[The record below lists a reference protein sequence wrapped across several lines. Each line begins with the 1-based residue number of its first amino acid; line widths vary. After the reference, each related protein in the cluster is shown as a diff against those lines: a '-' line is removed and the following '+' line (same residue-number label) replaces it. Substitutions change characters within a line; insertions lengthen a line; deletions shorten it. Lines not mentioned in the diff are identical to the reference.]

1 MWRQWDES
9 VTIASS
15 AMSVLPLRVD
25 LVYPGARQAGPAAE
39 SREPAATVRL
49 GRGVS
54 SAWWC
59 FNQVTV
65 LPVLLAMAWLI
76 PGAALLMAGRL
87 RPAPLVLISAPL
99 AVILIAA
106 AGRRVPGQRLITAPG
121 GGRPGRPA
129 AAWTGWW
136 GLAGTIAVAAGFGAW
151 QIRLN
156 SPQVIVTRQPG
167 ALFQVGYWI
176 AGHGALPIPQSLSDF
191 GGAHPGLTFASA
203 GLAASHSGLTPQF
216 ALGLAIVSAGS
227 WWIHAMTT
235 AALISPVLGA
245 LAVLVF
251 GGLAGRLAGPQWAP
265 PAAAVLAVTLPE
277 QYTSRSAFAEPLAQ
291 LLLLGGLCLVA
302 DSLTIRPGRAW
313 SPSYP
318 GDPGRLHWPGWL
330 SPSAAAAGLGGLAL
344 GLSALASLSVLPDLI
359 PVIAFV
365 GLLAAARRPQA
376 LPLGLGILAGT
387 GYAIVAT
394 WVTAPAALADP
405 GFPVR
410 QASLI
415 ATGVAV
421 ATVAAVAV
429 AAWPRARSRAA
440 RLIPGLLRWRL
451 PEVAAGLVA
460 VALIAFLV
468 RPSVQTAHWHPG
480 AGATGYVGA
489 LQKLL
494 GLPVQP
500 TRSYAEDSLYWVIWY
515 IGIPALLL
523 AGFGMAL
530 LLRRCVRALLRWA
543 DADGTARAWGLPL
556 LIFAWTTVAVLWDPH
571 TTPDQPWASRVLVP
585 LVLPGF
591 ILCAVWVAAWL
602 DRRARER
609 GAGLT
614 AVSLAAAGFVLAIV
628 VPTAV
633 TTFGITLSQ
642 TESGHSGPAATGL
655 GVTRTGAGQTAAVQ
669 ELCGAMSSRMSVVIL
684 DRVAASEFTQVIRGM
699 CGVPAG
705 VMAGDSQAQVQ
716 AVIRGIAGAGREP
729 VLLAT
734 QLSELTAYGVT
745 PRRVVHLV
753 TTQDAHDLTQPPSA
767 PWPITYQLWMSAKST
782 SAPGA

>member
-9 VTIASS
+9 VTVASS
-15 AMSVLPLRVD
+15 AMSVSPLRVEP
-25 LVYPGARQAGPAAE
+25 VHPGARQAGPAAE

-49 GRGVS
+49 GRRVPW
-54 SAWWC
+54 AWWW
-59 FNQVTV
+59 FNQVTL

-76 PGAALLMAGRL
+76 PGTALLMAGRL

-106 AGRRVPGQRLITAPG
+106 VGRRVPGQRLITARG
-121 GGRPGRPA
+121 AGQPGRAA

-136 GLAGTIAVAAGFGAW
+136 GLAGTIVVAAGFGAW

-176 AGHGALPIPQSLSDF
+176 AGHGSLPIPESLRDF
-191 GGAHPGLTFASA
+191 GGAHPGLTFAST
-203 GLAASHSGLTPQF
+203 GLAATHGGLAPQF
-216 ALGLAIVSAGS
+216 APGLAIVTAGA
-227 WWIHAMTT
+227 WWIHGMPT
-235 AALISPVLGA
+235 AVLVSPVLGA
-245 LAVLVF
+245 LAVLTF

-265 PAAAVLAVTLPE
+265 PAAVVLAVTLPE

-302 DSLTIRPGRAW
+302 DSLTIRSGRAW
-313 SPSYP
+313 LSGYQ
-318 GDPGRLHWPGWL
+318 GWLRWPGWL
-330 SPSAAAAGLGGLAL
+330 SPSTAAAALGGLAL
-344 GLSALASLSVLPDLI
+344 GLAALATPNVLPDLI
-359 PVIAFV
+359 PVIPFV
-365 GLLAAARRPQA
+365 GLLAASRRPQA
-376 LPLGLGILAGT
+376 LPLGLGVLAGA
-387 GYAIVAT
+387 GYAIAAT
-394 WVTAPAALADP
+394 WSTAPAALAAP

-415 ATGVAV
+415 AAGVAM

-429 AAWPRARSRAA
+429 AAWPPARARVGQ
-440 RLIPGLLRWRL
+440 LVPGLLRWRL
-451 PEVAAGLVA
+451 PEVAAGLVPA
-460 VALIAFLV
+460 ALIAFLI
-468 RPSVQTAHWHPG
+468 RPSVQTVHWHPG
-480 AGATGYVGA
+480 AGTTGYIGA

-530 LLRRCVRALLRWA
+530 LVRRCVRALLRWA
-543 DADGTARAWGLPL
+543 DADGAARAWGLPL
-556 LIFAWTTVAVLWDPH
+556 MIFAWTTVIVLWDPQ
-571 TTPDQPWASRVLVP
+571 TVPDHPWASRVLVP
-585 LVLPGF
+585 VVLPGL

-614 AVSLAAAGFVLAIV
+614 AVSLAAACFVLAMV

-633 TTFGITLSQ
+633 TTFAITLSQ
-642 TESGHSGPAATGL
+642 SGSRHSGPAATGL
-655 GVTRTGAGQTAAVQ
+655 GVTRTGAGQPAAVQ
-669 ELCGAMSSRMSVVIL
+669 ELCGAMSARMSVVIL
-684 DRVAASEFTQVIRGM
+684 DRVAAGEFAQAIRGM

-705 VMAGDSQAQVQ
+705 VLAGATQAQVQ

-734 QLSELTAYGVT
+734 RPSELTAYGAT
-745 PRRVVHLV
+745 PRRAVRLA
-753 TTQDAHDLTQPPSA
+753 TTQDAHDLTQPPAA
-767 PWPITYQLWMSAKST
+767 PWPISYQLWMSAQGT
-782 SAPGA
+782 SVPGA

>member
-1 MWRQWDES
+1 
-9 VTIASS
+9 
-15 AMSVLPLRVD
+15 MSVSPPRVE
-25 LVYPGARQAGPAAE
+25 LVHPGARQVGPAAE

-49 GRGVS
+49 GRRVPW
-54 SAWWC
+54 AWWW

-65 LPVLLAMAWLI
+65 LPVLLAVAWLI
-76 PGAALLMAGRL
+76 PGTALLMAGRL
-87 RPAPLVLISAPL
+87 RPAPLVLIAAPL
-99 AVILIAA
+99 AVILIVAV
-106 AGRRVPGQRLITAPG
+106 GRRVPGQRLITAPG
-121 GGRPGRPA
+121 AGQPGRPA
-129 AAWTGWW
+129 GAWTGWW
-136 GLAGTIAVAAGFGAW
+136 GLAGTLVVAAGFGAW

-176 AGHGALPIPQSLSDF
+176 AGHGSLPIPESLRDF
-191 GGAHPGLTFASA
+191 GGAHPGLTFAST
-203 GLAASHSGLTPQF
+203 GLTATHGGLSPQF
-216 ALGLAIVSAGS
+216 ALGLAIVTAGG
-227 WWIHAMTT
+227 WWIHGMAT
-235 AALISPVLGA
+235 AVLVSPVLGA
-245 LAVLVF
+245 LVVLTF

-265 PAAAVLAVTLPE
+265 PAALVLAVTLPQ

-302 DSLTIRPGRAW
+302 DSLTIRPGRTW
-313 SPSYP
+313 LPRYT
-318 GDPGRLHWPGWL
+318 GRLSWPAWL
-330 SPSAAAAGLGGLAL
+330 SPAAAAAALGGLAL
-344 GLSALASLSVLPDLI
+344 GLAALAALNVLPDLI
-359 PVIAFV
+359 PVIPFV

-376 LPLGLGILAGT
+376 LPLGLGVLAGA
-387 GYAIVAT
+387 GYAIAGT
-394 WVTAPAALADP
+394 WITAPAALAAP

-415 ATGVAV
+415 AAGVAV
-421 ATVAAVAV
+421 ATVAAVAAV
-429 AAWPRARSRAA
+429 AWPPARSRAA

-451 PEVAAGLVA
+451 PEVAAGLVPA
-460 VALIAFLV
+460 ALIAFLI
-468 RPSVQTAHWHPG
+468 RPSFQTAHWYPG
-480 AGATGYVGA
+480 AGTTGYVGA
-489 LQKLL
+489 LQKFL

-530 LLRRCVRALLRWA
+530 LVRRCVRALLRWA

-556 LIFAWTTVAVLWDPH
+556 LIFGWTTVIVLWDPQ
-571 TTPDQPWASRVLVP
+571 TAPDQPWASRVLVP

-609 GAGLT
+609 GAGLI
-614 AVSLAAAGFVLAIV
+614 AVCLAAACFVLAMA
-628 VPTAV
+628 VPTAL

-642 TESGHSGPAATGL
+642 SGSRHSGPTATGL

-669 ELCGAMSSRMSVVIL
+669 ELCGAMSARMSVVIL
-684 DRVAASEFTQVIRGM
+684 DRVAAGEFAQAVRGM

-705 VMAGDSQAQVQ
+705 VLAGAPEAQVQ

-734 QLSELTAYGVT
+734 RPSELIPFGPA
-745 PRRVVHLV
+745 PRRAVALV
-753 TTQDAHDLTQPPSA
+753 TTQDAHDLTQPPAA
-767 PWPITYQLWMSAKST
+767 PWPITYQLWMSAQSP
-782 SAPGA
+782 SVPGA

>member
-1 MWRQWDES
+1 MH
-9 VTIASS
+9 
-15 AMSVLPLRVD
+15 
-25 LVYPGARQAGPAAE
+25 PGARQVGPAAE
-39 SREPAATVRL
+39 SRKPAATVRL
-49 GRGVS
+49 GRRVPW
-54 SAWWC
+54 AWWW

-65 LPVLLAMAWLI
+65 LPVLLAMAWLV
-76 PGAALLMAGRL
+76 PGTALLMAGSL

-99 AVILIAA
+99 TVILIAA
-106 AGRRVPGQRLITAPG
+106 VGRRVPGQRLITAPG
-121 GGRPGRPA
+121 AGQPRRAA

-136 GLAGTIAVAAGFGAW
+136 GLAGTIVAAAGFGAW
-151 QIRLN
+151 QIWLN

-176 AGHGALPIPQSLSDF
+176 AGHGSLPIPESLHDF
-191 GGAHPGLTFASA
+191 GGAHPGLTFAST
-203 GLAASHSGLTPQF
+203 GLAATHGGLAPQF
-216 ALGLAIVSAGS
+216 APGLAIVTAGG
-227 WWIHAMTT
+227 WWIHGMTT
-235 AALISPVLGA
+235 AALVSPVLGA
-245 LAVLVF
+245 LAVLTF

-265 PAAAVLAVTLPE
+265 PAAAVLAVTLPQ

-302 DSLTIRPGRAW
+302 DSLTIRSGRAW
-313 SPSYP
+313 LSSN
-318 GDPGRLHWPGWL
+318 PGWL
-330 SPSAAAAGLGGLAL
+330 RWPSWLAPSTAAAALGGLAL
-344 GLSALASLSVLPDLI
+344 GLAALASLSVLPDLI
-359 PVIAFV
+359 PVIPFV
-365 GLLAAARRPQA
+365 GLLAAVRRPQA
-376 LPLGLGILAGT
+376 LPLGLGVLAGA
-387 GYAIVAT
+387 GYAIAAT
-394 WVTAPAALADP
+394 WLTAPAALTAP

-415 ATGVAV
+415 AAAVAV

-429 AAWPRARSRAA
+429 AAWPPARARAG

-451 PEVAAGLVA
+451 PEVAAGLAVA
-460 VALIAFLV
+460 ALIAFLI

-480 AGATGYVGA
+480 AGTTGYVGA

-494 GLPVQP
+494 GLPIQP

-530 LLRRCVRALLRWA
+530 LVRRCVRALLQWA
-543 DADGTARAWGLPL
+543 DTDGAARAWGLPL
-556 LIFAWTTVAVLWDPH
+556 LIFAWTTVIVLWDPQ

-585 LVLPGF
+585 LVLPAF

-614 AVSLAAAGFVLAIV
+614 AVSLAAAGFILAMV

-642 TESGHSGPAATGL
+642 SGSGHSGPAATGL

-669 ELCGAMSSRMSVVIL
+669 ELCGSMSARMSVVIL
-684 DRVAASEFTQVIRGM
+684 DQVAAGEFAQVIRGM
-699 CGVPAG
+699 CGVPVG
-705 VMAGDSQAQVQ
+705 VMAGAPEAEVQ
-716 AVIRGIAGAGREP
+716 GVIRGIVGAGREP

-734 QLSELTAYGVT
+734 RVSELTVYGST
-745 PRRVVHLV
+745 PRRAVYLV
-753 TTQDAHDLTQPPSA
+753 TTQDAHDLTQPPAA
-767 PWPITYQLWMSAKST
+767 PWPITYQLWMSAQST
-782 SAPGA
+782 SVPGA

>member
-1 MWRQWDES
+1 MPW
-9 VTIASS
+9 
-15 AMSVLPLRVD
+15 
-25 LVYPGARQAGPAAE
+25 
-39 SREPAATVRL
+39 
-49 GRGVS
+49 
-54 SAWWC
+54 AWWW
-59 FNQVTV
+59 FNQVTL
-65 LPVLLAMAWLI
+65 LPVLLALAWLI
-76 PGAALLMAGRL
+76 PGTALLMAGSL

-99 AVILIAA
+99 AVILIVAV
-106 AGRRVPGQRLITAPG
+106 GRRVPGQRLIIAPG
-121 GGRPGRPA
+121 AAQRRRAA

-176 AGHGALPIPQSLSDF
+176 AGHGSLPIPESLRDF
-191 GGAHPGLTFASA
+191 GGAHPDLTFAST
-203 GLAASHSGLTPQF
+203 GLAATHGGLAPQF
-216 ALGLAIVSAGS
+216 APGLAIVTAGG
-227 WWIHAMTT
+227 WWIHGMTT
-235 AALISPVLGA
+235 AELVSPVLGA
-245 LAVLVF
+245 LAVLTF

-265 PAAAVLAVTLPE
+265 PAAVVLAVTLPE
-277 QYTSRSAFAEPLAQ
+277 QYTSRSAFTEPLAQ
-291 LLLLGGLCLVA
+291 VLLLGGLCLVA

-313 SPSYP
+313 LPRYP
-318 GDPGRLHWPGWL
+318 GWLRWPGWL
-330 SPSAAAAGLGGLAL
+330 PPATAAAAFGGLAL
-344 GLSALASLSVLPDLI
+344 GLAALASLSVLPDLI
-359 PVIAFV
+359 PVIPFV
-365 GLLAAARRPQA
+365 GLLAAAGRPQA
-376 LPLGLGILAGT
+376 LPLGLGVLAGVA
-387 GYAIVAT
+387 YAIAAT
-394 WVTAPAALADP
+394 SLTAPGALSAP

-421 ATVAAVAV
+421 ATVAAVALAV
-429 AAWPRARSRAA
+429 WPPTRARAA
-440 RLIPGLLRWRL
+440 LVIPRLLRWRF
-451 PEVAAGLVA
+451 PEVAAGLVVA
-460 VALIAFLV
+460 ALIAFLI

-480 AGATGYVGA
+480 AGTTGYIGA

-530 LLRRCVRALLRWA
+530 LVRRCVRALLRWA
-543 DADGTARAWGLPL
+543 DADGAARAWGLPL
-556 LIFAWTTVAVLWDPH
+556 LVFAWTTMIVLWDPN
-571 TTPDQPWASRVLVP
+571 TAPDHPWASRVLVP

-614 AVSLAAAGFVLAIV
+614 AVSLAAAFFVLAMV
-628 VPTAV
+628 VPSAV

-642 TESGHSGPAATGL
+642 NGSRHSGPAATGL
-655 GVTRTGAGQTAAVQ
+655 GVSRTGAGQPAAVQ
-669 ELCGAMSSRMSVVIL
+669 ELCGAMSARMSVVIL
-684 DRVAASEFTQVIRGM
+684 DRVAAGEFAQPIRGM

-705 VMAGDSQAQVQ
+705 ILTGSTQAQVE
-716 AVIRGIAGAGREP
+716 AVIRGIVGAGRVP

-734 QLSELTAYGVT
+734 RPSELTPFGAT
-745 PRRVVHLV
+745 PRRAVHLV
-753 TTQDAHDLTQPPSA
+753 TTQDPHDLTQPPAA
-767 PWPITYQLWMSAKST
+767 PWPITYQLWMSAQST
-782 SAPGA
+782 SVPGA

>member
-1 MWRQWDES
+1 
-9 VTIASS
+9 
-15 AMSVLPLRVD
+15 MSVSPPRVE
-25 LVYPGARQAGPAAE
+25 LVHPGARQVGPAAE

-49 GRGVS
+49 GRRVPG
-54 SAWWC
+54 AWWW
-59 FNQVTV
+59 FNQVTL

-76 PGAALLMAGRL
+76 PGTALLMAGRL

-106 AGRRVPGQRLITAPG
+106 VGRREPGQRLITAPG
-121 GGRPGRPA
+121 RRPARPGGR
-129 AAWTGWW
+129 
-136 GLAGTIAVAAGFGAW
+136 GLDRLVGPRGHDRGGSRLGAW

-167 ALFQVGYWI
+167 ALFQVAYWI
-176 AGHGALPIPQSLSDF
+176 AGHGSLPIPESLRDF
-191 GGAHPGLTFASA
+191 GGAHPGLTFAST
-203 GLAASHSGLTPQF
+203 GLAAGHGGLVPQF
-216 ALGLAIVSAGS
+216 ASGLAIVTAGG
-227 WWIHAMTT
+227 WWIHGMTT
-235 AALISPVLGA
+235 AALVSPVLGA
-245 LAVLVF
+245 LAVLTF
-251 GGLAGRLAGPQWAP
+251 GGLAGRLTGPQWAP
-265 PAAAVLAVTLPE
+265 PAAVVLAVTLPE

-302 DSLTIRPGRAW
+302 DSLTIRAGRSW
-313 SPSYP
+313 LPSYP
-318 GDPGRLHWPGWL
+318 EWLRWPGWL
-330 SPSAAAAGLGGLAL
+330 SPGRAAAALGGLAL
-344 GLSALASLSVLPDLI
+344 GLAALASLSVLPDLI
-359 PVIAFV
+359 PVIPFV
-365 GLLAAARRPQA
+365 GLLAAAGRPQA
-376 LPLGLGILAGT
+376 LPLGLGVLAGA
-387 GYAIVAT
+387 GYAIAAT
-394 WVTAPAALADP
+394 WLTAPAALAAP

-429 AAWPRARSRAA
+429 AAWPRARAWVG
-440 RLIPGLLRWRL
+440 RLIPRLLRWRL
-451 PEVAAGLVA
+451 PEVAAALVPA
-460 VALIAFLV
+460 ALLAFLI
-468 RPSVQTAHWHPG
+468 RPSLQTAHWNPG
-480 AGATGYVGA
+480 PGTTGYIGA

-530 LLRRCVRALLRWA
+530 LVRRCVRALLRWA
-543 DADGTARAWGLPL
+543 DADGAARAWGLPL
-556 LIFAWTTVAVLWDPH
+556 MIFAWTAVIVLWNPN
-571 TTPDQPWASRVLVP
+571 TAPDQPWASRVLVP
-585 LVLPGF
+585 LVVPGF
-591 ILCAVWVAAWL
+591 IVGAVWVAAWL

-614 AVSLAAAGFVLAIV
+614 AVSLAAACFVLAMV

-642 TESGHSGPAATGL
+642 SGSGHSGPAATGL

-669 ELCGAMSSRMSVVIL
+669 ELCGAMSARMSVVIL
-684 DRVAASEFTQVIRGM
+684 DRVAAGEFAQVIRGM
-699 CGVPAG
+699 CGVPVGVLAG
-705 VMAGDSQAQVQ
+705 APEAQVQ

-734 QLSELTAYGVT
+734 RLPELTAYGAT
-745 PRRVVHLV
+745 PRRAVHLV
-753 TTQDAHDLTQPPSA
+753 TTQDAHDLTQPPAA
-767 PWPITYQLWMSAKST
+767 PWPITYQLWMSAQNST
-782 SAPGA
+782 VPGA

>member
-1 MWRQWDES
+1 M
-9 VTIASS
+9 
-15 AMSVLPLRVD
+15 
-25 LVYPGARQAGPAAE
+25 
-39 SREPAATVRL
+39 
-49 GRGVS
+49 
-54 SAWWC
+54 
-59 FNQVTV
+59 
-65 LPVLLAMAWLI
+65 
-76 PGAALLMAGRL
+76 
-87 RPAPLVLISAPL
+87 
-99 AVILIAA
+99 
-106 AGRRVPGQRLITAPG
+106 
-121 GGRPGRPA
+121 
-129 AAWTGWW
+129 
-136 GLAGTIAVAAGFGAW
+136 AAGFGAW
-151 QIRLN
+151 QIWLN

-176 AGHGALPIPQSLSDF
+176 AGHGSLPIPQSLTDF
-191 GGAHPGLTFASA
+191 GGAHPGLTFAST
-203 GLAASHSGLTPQF
+203 GLAASHGGLVPQF

-265 PAAAVLAVTLPE
+265 PAAVVLAVTLPE

-302 DSLTIRPGRAW
+302 DSLTIRPDRAW
-313 SPSYP
+313 SPRYPSYP
-318 GDPGRLHWPGWL
+318 GWLRWPGWL
-330 SPSAAAAGLGGLAL
+330 SPSTAAAGLGGLAL
-344 GLSALASLSVLPDLI
+344 GLGALASPSVLPALI
-359 PVIAFV
+359 PVIPFV

-387 GYAIVAT
+387 GYAIAAT

-415 ATGVAV
+415 ATGVAA
-421 ATVAAVAV
+421 ATLAAVAV
-429 AAWPRARSRAA
+429 VAWPRARSRAA

-460 VALIAFLV
+460 VALIAFLI
-468 RPSVQTAHWHPG
+468 RPSVQTAHWDPG
-480 AGATGYVGA
+480 AGIAGYVGA

-515 IGIPALLL
+515 IGVPALLL

-530 LLRRCVRALLRWA
+530 LVRRCVRALLAWA

-609 GAGLT
+609 GAGLV
-614 AVSLAAAGFVLAIV
+614 AVSLAAACFVLAMV

-642 TESGHSGPAATGL
+642 SGTGHSGPAATGL
-655 GVTRTGAGQTAAVQ
+655 GVTRTGAGQTDAVQ
-669 ELCGAMSSRMSVVIL
+669 DLCGAMSARMSVVIL

-734 QLSELTAYGVT
+734 RLSELAAYGVT
-745 PRRVVHLV
+745 PRRALHLV

-767 PWPITYQLWMSAKST
+767 PWPITYQLWMSAQSS